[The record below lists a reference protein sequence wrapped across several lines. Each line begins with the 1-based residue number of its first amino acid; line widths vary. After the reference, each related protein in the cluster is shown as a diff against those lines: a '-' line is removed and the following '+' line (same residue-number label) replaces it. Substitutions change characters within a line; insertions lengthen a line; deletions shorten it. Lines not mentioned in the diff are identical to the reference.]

1 MKKKGYWFYGLSG
14 SGKTL
19 ATSYLKKKIKNSI
32 VIDGDQIRKYVSYDL
47 GYKLK
52 DREIQISRVLGFA
65 KISIKSSIVPIIST
79 VYMNEKI
86 LKKAKQLGI
95 KIFKIERNMSNVF
108 RDHPTYKNN
117 KKNIVGKDIF
127 FENFNSKVIKNDI
140 KLNFFKRL
148 KKIL

>member
-1 MKKKGYWFYGLSG
+1 MKKKGYWFFGLSG

-47 GYKLK
+47 GYQLK
-52 DREIQISRVLGFA
+52 DREVQISRVLGFA

-86 LKKAKQLGI
+86 LKKAKKLGI
-95 KIFKIERNMSNVF
+95 KMFKIERNMSNVF

-127 FENFNSKVIKNDI
+127 FESFKSKVIKNNI
-140 KLNFFKRL
+140 KKNFFKSL

>member
-1 MKKKGYWFYGLSG
+1 MKKKGYWLYGLSG

-19 ATSYLKKKIKNSI
+19 ATSFLKKKIKNSL

-65 KISIKSSIVPIIST
+65 KISIQSNIIPIIST
-79 VYMNEKI
+79 VYMNKKI
-86 LKKAKQLGI
+86 LKKANKLGI
-95 KIFKIERNMSNVF
+95 KTFKVVRNMSNIF
-108 RDHPTYKNN
+108 KNHPTYKNN
-117 KKNIVGKDIF
+117 KKNIVGKDILY
-127 FENFNSKVIKNDI
+127 ENFKSKIIKNDT
-140 KLNFFKRL
+140 KLDFINSI

>member
-1 MKKKGYWFYGLSG
+1 MKKKGYWLYGLSG

-19 ATSYLKKKIKNSI
+19 ATSFLKKKIKNSL

-65 KISIKSSIVPIIST
+65 KISIQSNIIPIIST
-79 VYMNEKI
+79 VYMNKKI
-86 LKKAKQLGI
+86 LKKANKLGI
-95 KIFKIERNMSNVF
+95 KTFRVVRNMSNIF
-108 RDHPTYKNN
+108 KNHPTYKNN
-117 KKNIVGKDIF
+117 KKNIVGKDILY
-127 FENFNSKVIKNDI
+127 ENFKSEIIKNDTKQDFI
-140 KLNFFKRL
+140 NSI

>member
-1 MKKKGYWFYGLSG
+1 MKKKGYWFFGLSG

-19 ATSYLKKKIKNSI
+19 ATSYLKKKIKNSV

-79 VYMNEKI
+79 VYMNKKI

-95 KIFKIERNMSNVF
+95 KMFKVERNMSNVF
-108 RDHPTYKNN
+108 RHHPTYKNN

-127 FENFNSKVIKNDI
+127 FENFKSKVIKNNI
-140 KLNFFKRL
+140 KLDFFKSL
-148 KKIL
+148 NKIL

>member
-1 MKKKGYWFYGLSG
+1 MKKKGYWFFGLSG

-19 ATSYLKKKIKNSI
+19 ATSYLKKKIKNSV

-79 VYMNEKI
+79 VYMNKKI

-95 KIFKIERNMSNVF
+95 KMLKVERNMSNVF

-117 KKNIVGKDIF
+117 KKDIVGKDIF
-127 FENFNSKVIKNDI
+127 FENFKSKVIKNNI
-140 KLNFFKRL
+140 KLDFFKSL

>member
-1 MKKKGYWFYGLSG
+1 
-14 SGKTL
+14 
-19 ATSYLKKKIKNSI
+19 
-32 VIDGDQIRKYVSYDL
+32 
-47 GYKLK
+47 
-52 DREIQISRVLGFA
+52 
-65 KISIKSSIVPIIST
+65 
-79 VYMNEKI
+79 MNEKI

>member
-1 MKKKGYWFYGLSG
+1 MKKKGYWFFGLSG

-19 ATSYLKKKIKNSI
+19 ATSYLKKKIKNSV

-65 KISIKSSIVPIIST
+65 KISIKSVNFPYLLNL
-79 VYMNEKI
+79 YMNKKI

-95 KIFKIERNMSNVF
+95 KIIM
-108 RDHPTYKNN
+108 
-117 KKNIVGKDIF
+117 
-127 FENFNSKVIKNDI
+127 
-140 KLNFFKRL
+140 L
-148 KKIL
+148 KEI

>member
-65 KISIKSSIVPIIST
+65 KISIKSCIVPIIST

-86 LKKAKQLGI
+86 LKKTKQLGI
-95 KIFKIERNMSNVF
+95 KMFKIERNMSNVF

-127 FENFNSKVIKNDI
+127 FENFKTKVIKNDI

>member
-1 MKKKGYWFYGLSG
+1 MKKKGYWFFGLSG

-95 KIFKIERNMSNVF
+95 KMFKVERNMSNVF

-127 FENFNSKVIKNDI
+127 FEDFKSKVIKNDI
-140 KLNFFKRL
+140 KLNFFKSL